1 MGPINSA
8 RDPLT
13 DHFPAKMR
21 FSTCKKKK
29 KKRET
34 QTQTQMRLVS
44 SVPKRHLSVSL
55 VRGKSG
61 VLWVCVFLARSHALF
76 MGPAS
81 TYLINFSLKLDLKVL
96 LTHLKIILL

>member
-1 MGPINSA
+1 MNSA
-8 RDPLT
+8 RDPLI

-21 FSTCKKKK
+21 FSTCKKKKK

-61 VLWVCVFLARSHALF
+61 VLWVYVFLARSHALF

>member
-1 MGPINSA
+1 MNSA

-21 FSTCKKKK
+21 FSTCKIKK

-61 VLWVCVFLARSHALF
+61 VLWVYVFLARSHALF
-76 MGPAS
+76 MGSVS

>member
-1 MGPINSA
+1 MNSA
-8 RDPLT
+8 RDPLI

-29 KKRET
+29 KKKKRET
-34 QTQTQMRLVS
+34 QTQTRLVS

-61 VLWVCVFLARSHALF
+61 VLWVYVFLARSHALF